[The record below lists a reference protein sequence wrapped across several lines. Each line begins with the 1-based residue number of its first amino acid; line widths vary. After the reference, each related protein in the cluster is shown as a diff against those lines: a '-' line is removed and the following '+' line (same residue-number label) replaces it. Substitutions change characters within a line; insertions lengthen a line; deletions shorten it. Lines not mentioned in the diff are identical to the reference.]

1 MPEPIGPWNGNMTE
15 AHTTN
20 HPGSLLATHDITK
33 SFGAVHALAGISLQ
47 IGAGELVSVMGPS
60 GSGKSTL
67 LHCLSGVLV
76 PDDGIVE
83 FAGQPISRRSDRARS
98 NLRLSQ
104 FGFVFQDG
112 QLIPELSAREN
123 VALPLMLTGTPRIR
137 ALATADDMLGRIGL
151 GALRRRRPGDMSSG
165 QAQRVAVAR
174 AVVGQPAVVFAD
186 EPTGA
191 LDQATGHEVMQLLT
205 TICQVLNASLV
216 LVTHDINVARWCSRL
231 VEIRDGLVHA
241 DRRLAVQPEVGALR

>member
-1 MPEPIGPWNGNMTE
+1 M
-15 AHTTN
+15 
-20 HPGSLLATHDITK
+20 
-33 SFGAVHALAGISLQ
+33 VRALAGISLQ

-83 FAGQPISRRSDRARS
+83 FAGQPISRGSDRARS
-98 NLRLSQ
+98 NLRLSR

-112 QLIPELSAREN
+112 QLIPELPAREN
-123 VALPLMLTGTPRIR
+123 VALPLMLTGTGRSA

-151 GALRRRRPGDMSSG
+151 GALCRRRPGDMSSG

-174 AVVGQPAVVFAD
+174 AVVGRPAVVFAD

-205 TICQVLNASLV
+205 TICQVLDASLL

-231 VEIRDGLVHA
+231 IEIRDGLVHA
-241 DRRLAVQPEVGALR
+241 DRRLDAQAETGALR